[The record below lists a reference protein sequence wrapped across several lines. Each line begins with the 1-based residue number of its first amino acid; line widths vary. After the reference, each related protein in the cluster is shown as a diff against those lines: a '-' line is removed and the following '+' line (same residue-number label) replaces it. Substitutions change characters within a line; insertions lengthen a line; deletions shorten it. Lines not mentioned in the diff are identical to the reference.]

1 MSLYILCLTASV
13 SSVYRAAALSPRYER
28 DRSGRRA
35 TTVGSREVINKYLD
49 VSGLPRMAPNRRD
62 GDEWRRC
69 APRLERGSLLA
80 GLHTNQLNYMPLN
93 RRDSK
98 DIAYRSTEVPSG
110 YKVSV
115 FT

>member
-1 MSLYILCLTASV
+1 MPHGLCELCIQL
-13 SSVYRAAALSPRYER
+13 YRAAALSPRYER

-35 TTVGSREVINKYLD
+35 TTVGSRKVIDKYLD

-62 GDEWRRC
+62 GDEWRRV
-69 APRLERGSLLA
+69 ARHGSKGALLA

-98 DIAYRSTEVPSG
+98 DINYRSTEVPSG
-110 YKVSV
+110 YNVSV